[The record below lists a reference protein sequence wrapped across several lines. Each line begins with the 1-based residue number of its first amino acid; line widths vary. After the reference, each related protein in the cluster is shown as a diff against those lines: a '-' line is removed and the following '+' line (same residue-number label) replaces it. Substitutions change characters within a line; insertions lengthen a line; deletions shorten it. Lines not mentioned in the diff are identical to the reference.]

1 MIIVGY
7 PCIGKSTISGGKNID
22 LDDSDMMFLLR
33 GVSTKTHLIRPE
45 GWEQCY
51 VNVAVSLSLQGFN
64 VFVSSRPDV
73 VGELK
78 QRGIKFIAIYPS
90 GELKD
95 RWVERCA
102 KCYESDP
109 SEDNEQKLQR
119 VTRCFDEE
127 TRTLAESTPYQYIIE
142 SDKYD
147 LNELVKDF
155 MEWQEKEN

>member
-22 LDDSDMMFLLR
+22 LDDSDMRFPLR
-33 GVSTKTHLIRPE
+33 GVSEKPHLIRPE

-51 VNVAVSLSLQGFN
+51 INVAVSLSLQGFN
-64 VFVSSRPDV
+64 VFVSSRPEV
-73 VGELK
+73 VEELRR
-78 QRGIKFIAIYPS
+78 RGLKFMAIYPS
-90 GELKD
+90 GELKC

-102 KCYESDP
+102 KCYESNP
-109 SEDNEQKLQR
+109 SEDNEKKLQR

-127 TRTLAESTPYQYIIE
+127 TRALAESTPYQYIIE

>member
-22 LDDSDMMFLLR
+22 LDDSDLRFLLS
-33 GVSTKTHLIRPE
+33 GVSKNPHLIRPE

-51 VNVAVSLSLQGFN
+51 INVAVSLSLQGFN
-64 VFVSSRPDV
+64 VFISSRPEV
-73 VGELK
+73 VKELK
-78 QRGIKFIAIYPS
+78 RRGAKFVAIYPS
-90 GELKD
+90 KELKSK
-95 RWVERCA
+95 WVERCA
-102 KCYESDP
+102 KCYEGDP
-109 SEDNEQKLQR
+109 SEDSEEKLQR
-119 VTRCFDEE
+119 VAMRFDEE
-127 TRTLAESTPYQYIIE
+127 TRALAESTPYQYIIE

>member
-7 PCIGKSTISGGKNID
+7 PCIGKSTISGGKNVD
-22 LDDSDMMFLLR
+22 LDDSDMRLR
-33 GVSTKTHLIRPE
+33 FSLDSAKTHLIRPE

-64 VFVSSRPDV
+64 VFVSSRPEV
-73 VGELK
+73 VEELE
-78 QRGIKFIAIYPS
+78 QRGVKFIAIYPS
-90 GELKD
+90 AELKC

-102 KCYESDP
+102 KCYESGP
-109 SEDNEQKLQR
+109 SEDNEKKLQR

-127 TRTLAESTPYQYIIE
+127 TRILAESTPYRYIIE